1 MVKNLPSVERSQKIR
16 LGKFTPDVQATDTIV
31 INATSDDITTANSGL
46 YVAPIRLDPTAGQG
60 GSAVGIGYNPTT
72 KEIVQASFPVNQTQ
86 GLQEVTSNGAV
97 TTLGVEVSNTL
108 TATRVQVGFG
118 ATADDVNVFVVRGG
132 VLIEGNLVATGD
144 TTFVRSN
151 NVSITDPLLE
161 LGGNNNSEAYV
172 YDVGIIMNRPGEN
185 VGFAYL
191 ENRDELTIALTS
203 NTATDRFVVPSSNLL
218 TMNVVG
224 DVYANAYFGEGSTLT
239 NVAHLDDFL
248 SNVTRIG
255 DLETELTSNAS
266 RVTYLENVHASNAQR
281 LSTLE
286 QYHDDNVIRLNLLY
300 NLQASNAAF
309 LNTLAS
315 YHSSNVTRISNL
327 ETWLDDNSVRITNLS
342 SNLADNSA
350 RISLL
355 NTWLQDNSFR
365 ITTNS
370 DNLSSNHYR
379 LTNVE
384 SNLIANSNRITNL
397 SLDVYAIDGR
407 VTVLESET
415 SNLRADLTS
424 NVTILNA
431 TIDELDSNASRV
443 TSLELLKAPI
453 DNPVFT
459 GIITG
464 DGAGISNVDLQ
475 HVTSDGN
482 ATTNTVRFTSPT
494 VAFVTDSTVGIAND
508 DPDTNYTLHASGDIK
523 VDSNVEATTFIAPG
537 THINLDGTNKFTG
550 NTSVYGNLNVF
561 GNVTYL
567 DTENVYVKDP
577 ILGIGN
583 PGSQDTSVIAMCGGP
598 GANVAFGYNTTDGEF
613 IIAYTN
619 DGPHGVTLTPDPS
632 RELNVHVYGTIFT
645 SNGFG
650 VANTNPVSDTYAI
663 SVGQN
668 VFVTHSGDVVAIR
681 SLADTGIFTSNVTTP
696 KIESTGTNLEI
707 TAPNTVFMG
716 NLDVR
721 GATTM
726 VSTTDLIV
734 NDTVIDLAN
743 NNTLTSV
750 DLGIRMKR
758 PGANV
763 IMAYQATS
771 EELAFAHSVTG
782 VTPDTTRTMN
792 VHVYGNLD
800 VDHGINVGSNVIMN
814 DLASNVIDVDGS
826 IAASI
831 YYGDGGLLSNIT
843 QTLQGISEIGAN
855 TDQTIYFTNVTT
867 GVNVTTSNIEVGGY
881 YFGDGQF
888 MSNVANLVILQSN
901 VSIVESDLRSDLQSN
916 VTILNQNIASNVS
929 DVRSDLQSNVT
940 ILRTDLQSNVGILN
954 QNIASNVS
962 DVRSDLQSNVTIL
975 NQNIASNVSDVRSD
989 LQSNVAILRTDLQS
1003 NVSILNQNIASNVS
1017 DLRTDVQSNV
1027 TILNQNIASNV
1038 SDLRSDLQ
1046 SNVTI
1051 LNQNIAS
1058 NVSDVRS
1065 DLQSN
1070 VTILNQNIASNVSDV
1085 RSDLQSNVTILRT
1098 DLQSNVTILNQNIAS
1113 NVSDLRTDVQSNV
1126 TILNQNIASN
1136 VSDVRS
1142 DLQSNVTILNQN
1154 IASNVSD
1161 VRSDLQSNV
1170 SILRTDLQSNVSILN
1185 QNIASNVS
1193 DVRSDLQSNV
1203 TILNQNIASNVS
1215 DLRSDLQSNVTI
1227 LRTDLQSNVT
1237 ILNQNI
1243 ASNVSDVR
1251 SDLQSNVTILN
1262 QNIASNV
1269 SDVRSDLQSNV
1280 TILNQNIASNV
1291 SDLRSD
1297 LQSNVSILRT
1307 DLQSN
1312 VSILNQNIASNVS
1325 DLRSDLQSNVTILNQ
1340 NIASNVSDLRSD
1352 LQSNV
1357 TILNQNI
1364 ASNVAD
1370 IRVDIASNVSIINS
1384 NVDLKADIL
1393 DPTFSSNITVSNNL
1407 IMSDLTSTRV
1417 VFVGADKQL
1426 TDAAALT
1433 FESSTLTVDGDV
1445 SVSGNLTVEGAVV
1458 QLSTVNTIVNDAL
1471 IEIGNNN
1478 TSDTLDLGW
1487 IMSRPSTS
1495 VAVGYRGDESELML
1509 GHTLS
1514 DPSSTDLV
1522 PDASNALTVHVYG
1535 TLEVDTS
1542 IDVGANIAISDI
1554 ASNVIDVTGSVAAS
1568 MFLGDG
1574 QYLTNVANL
1583 AILQSNVS
1591 ILNQNIASN
1600 VSDLRTDL
1608 QSNVTILNQN
1618 IASNVSDL
1626 RTDLQSNVTI
1636 LNQNIA
1642 SNVSDLRTDLQSN
1655 VSILNQ
1661 NIASNVSDLRTDLQS
1676 NVTILNQN
1684 IASNVSDLRTDL
1696 QSNVSILNQNIASNV
1711 SDLRTDLQSNVTIL
1725 NQNIASNVSD
1735 LRTDLQSNVTI
1746 LNQNIASNV
1755 SDLRT
1760 DLQSNV
1766 LILNQN
1772 ITSNVSDL
1780 RADIASNV
1788 AFINSNVDLKANI
1801 LDPTFSSN
1809 VTVSNNLVVSDLT
1822 TTRVVFVGADKQ
1834 LTDSSTL
1841 IFNSDTLTVDGNVVV
1856 DAISIGRPSV
1866 TGSNVLDVNG
1876 SANALVYYGDGGL
1889 LSNIRTD
1896 FESVIIEGNTTSNVV
1911 EFMNATTAFITDL
1924 TSNVVMNINQLNNV
1938 TITTAELV
1946 DQQQLRY
1953 DAGNGQWVNENSDN
1967 MFIKVYNGTGSEID
1981 KGKVLYF
1988 FDSHNTNVA
1997 NVALAKADSS
2007 ATMPAIGI
2015 ARDAIASGT
2024 EGYAITYGK
2033 VNGLNTF
2040 GFQEG
2045 GTVFVSNV
2053 VAGGLSNV
2061 KPYSTIGVDQIQNVG
2076 ICVRAHGSNG
2086 VVFVTGIGRSNDI
2099 PNANVVTSN
2108 GQLTHVYVNQTD
2120 NDMKKIAPTNLLTK
2134 LQTLTQV
2141 VDTGNVTSNVV
2152 QFTNATTG
2160 LVATSN
2166 VQAGAFYGE
2175 GSTLSFTSN
2184 VFIEEGLVVN
2194 KNSVASKQYAHT
2206 GSMTFSNVGVTFSTN
2221 VFSAKITAHLIHDD
2235 DEVSTLQ
2242 IDCCGGSKNGT
2253 SAHNIIAGKVNKFG
2267 VATSYPW
2274 NHEVVTTPT
2283 QIIWEPEQTGLT
2295 NYDYDI
2301 HVELLSSH
2309 PSAGVTE
2316 ITEAGSAVKYFSY

>member
-583 PGSQDTSVIAMCGGP
+583 PGSQDTGVIAMCGGP

-619 DGPHGVTLTPDPS
+619 DGPFGVTLTPDPS

-929 DVRSDLQSNVT
+929 DLRSDLQSNVS
-940 ILRTDLQSNVGILN
+940 ILRADLQSNVGILN

-1017 DLRTDVQSNV
+1017 DLRTDV
-1027 TILNQNIASNV
+1027 
-1038 SDLRSDLQ
+1038 
-1046 SNVTI
+1046 
-1051 LNQNIAS
+1051 
-1058 NVSDVRS
+1058 
-1065 DLQSN
+1065 QSN

-1297 LQSNVSILRT
+1297 LQSNVTILRT

-1696 QSNVSILNQNIASNV
+1696 QSNV
-1711 SDLRTDLQSNVTIL
+1711 
-1725 NQNIASNVSD
+1725 
-1735 LRTDLQSNVTI
+1735 
-1746 LNQNIASNV
+1746 
-1755 SDLRT
+1755 
-1760 DLQSNV
+1760 

-1822 TTRVVFVGADKQ
+1822 ATRVVFVGADKQ

-1946 DQQQLRY
+1946 DQQLLRY

-1988 FDSHNTNVA
+1988 FDSHNNNVA

-2061 KPYSTIGVDQIQNVG
+2061 KPYNTISVDQIQNVG

>member
-16 LGKFTPDVQATDTIV
+16 LGKFTPDVQAADTIV
-31 INATSDDITTANSGL
+31 INATSADITAPEAGL
-46 YVAPIRLDPTAGQG
+46 YVAPIRYNATPNGNAKT
-60 GSAVGIGYNPTT
+60 VGYDATT
-72 KEIVQASFPVNQTQ
+72 KEIVQTSFPVNQTQ

-108 TATRVQVGFG
+108 TATRLQVGAG
-118 ATADDVNVFVVRGG
+118 AIADAVNVFVVRGG

-161 LGGNNNSEAYV
+161 LGGNNNSEEFV
-172 YDVGIIMNRPGEN
+172 YDVGIILNRPGEN

-191 ENRDELTIALTS
+191 ENRDELTVALTS
-203 NTATDRFVVPSSNLL
+203 NTASDRFIVTSSNLL
-218 TMNVVG
+218 TMNVIG
-224 DVYANAYFGEGSTLT
+224 DVYANAFFGEGSTLT

-255 DLETELTSNAS
+255 NLETWLSSNNN
-266 RVTYLENVHASNAQR
+266 RVAYLETVHASNAVR
-281 LSTLE
+281 LTTLE

-300 NLQASNAAF
+300 NLQASNATF

-327 ETWLDDNSVRITNLS
+327 ETRLVDNSIRITNLS

-370 DNLSSNHYR
+370 DNLASNHYR

-397 SLDVYAIDGR
+397 SIDVYAIDGR
-407 VTVLESET
+407 VTVLESEL
-415 SNLRADLTS
+415 SNLQTEFAS
-424 NVTILNA
+424 NVTILNN

-443 TSLELLKAPI
+443 TTLELIKAPI
-453 DNPVFT
+453 NNPIFT

-464 DGAGISNVDLQ
+464 DGGGISNVDLQ

-482 ATTNTVRFTSPT
+482 ATTDTVRFTSPT
-494 VAFVTDSTVGIAND
+494 VAFVTDSTVGIGTD
-508 DPDTNYTLHASGDIK
+508 DPDTNYSLHATGNIK
-523 VDSNVEATTFIAPG
+523 VQSNVEATTFVAPG
-537 THINLDGTNKFTG
+537 THLNLNGTNKLTG
-550 NTSVYGNLNVF
+550 NTTVYGNLNVF

-583 PGSQDTSVIAMCGGP
+583 PGAQDSGVIAMSGGP
-598 GANVAFGYNTTDGEF
+598 GSNVAFGYNNTDGEF
-613 IIAYTN
+613 IIAFTD
-619 DGPHGVTLTPDPS
+619 DGPLGVTLTPDPS
-632 RELNVHVYGTIFT
+632 RDLNVHVYGTLY
-645 SNGFG
+645 SANGFG
-650 VANTNPVSDTYAI
+650 VANTNPVSGIYALSI
-663 SVGQN
+663 GQN
-668 VFVTHSGDVVAIR
+668 VFAKHNGDLISIR
-681 SLADTGIFTSNVTTP
+681 SLADTGIYTSNVTTP
-696 KIESTGTNLEI
+696 VIESTGTNLEI
-707 TAPNTVFMG
+707 TAPNTVIMG

-750 DLGIRMKR
+750 DLGIRMRR

-763 IMAYQATS
+763 IMTYQASS

-782 VTPDTTRTMN
+782 VTPDPTKTMN
-792 VHVYGNLD
+792 VHVYGNLE
-800 VDHGINVGSNVIMN
+800 VDKGINVGSNVIIN
-814 DLASNVIDVDGS
+814 DFASNVIDVDGAV
-826 IAASI
+826 AASI
-831 YYGDGGLLSNIT
+831 YFGDGGLLSNIT

-867 GVNVTTSNIEVGGY
+867 GINVTTSNVEVGGY

-901 VSIVESDLRSDLQSN
+901 VSIVKSD
-916 VTILNQNIASNVS
+916 
-929 DVRSDLQSNVT
+929 
-940 ILRTDLQSNVGILN
+940 
-954 QNIASNVS
+954 
-962 DVRSDLQSNVTIL
+962 
-975 NQNIASNVSDVRSD
+975 
-989 LQSNVAILRTDLQS
+989 LRTDLQS

-1017 DLRTDVQSNV
+1017 DLRSDLQSNV
-1027 TILNQNIASNV
+1027 SILRTDLQSNVSILNQNIGSNV

-1046 SNVTI
+1046 SNVSI
-1051 LNQNIAS
+1051 LNQNIG
-1058 NVSDVRS
+1058 
-1065 DLQSN
+1065 
-1070 VTILNQNIASNVSDV
+1070 
-1085 RSDLQSNVTILRT
+1085 
-1098 DLQSNVTILNQNIAS
+1098 S
-1113 NVSDLRTDVQSNV
+1113 NVSDL
-1126 TILNQNIASN
+1126 
-1136 VSDVRS
+1136 
-1142 DLQSNVTILNQN
+1142 
-1154 IASNVSD
+1154 
-1161 VRSDLQSNV
+1161 RSDLQSNV

-1193 DVRSDLQSNV
+1193 NLRSDLQSNV
-1203 TILNQNIASNVS
+1203 SILNQNITSNVS
-1215 DLRSDLQSNVTI
+1215 DLRSDLQSNV
-1227 LRTDLQSNVT
+1227 S
-1237 ILNQNI
+1237 
-1243 ASNVSDVR
+1243 
-1251 SDLQSNVTILN
+1251 
-1262 QNIASNV
+1262 
-1269 SDVRSDLQSNV
+1269 
-1280 TILNQNIASNV
+1280 ILNQNIASNV

-1325 DLRSDLQSNVTILNQ
+1325 NLRSDLQSNVTILNQ

-1357 TILNQNI
+1357 SILNQNI
-1364 ASNVAD
+1364 ASNV
-1370 IRVDIASNVSIINS
+1370 SN
-1384 NVDLKADIL
+1384 LR
-1393 DPTFSSNITVSNNL
+1393 
-1407 IMSDLTSTRV
+1407 SD
-1417 VFVGADKQL
+1417 
-1426 TDAAALT
+1426 
-1433 FESSTLTVDGDV
+1433 
-1445 SVSGNLTVEGAVV
+1445 
-1458 QLSTVNTIVNDAL
+1458 
-1471 IEIGNNN
+1471 
-1478 TSDTLDLGW
+1478 
-1487 IMSRPSTS
+1487 
-1495 VAVGYRGDESELML
+1495 
-1509 GHTLS
+1509 
-1514 DPSSTDLV
+1514 
-1522 PDASNALTVHVYG
+1522 
-1535 TLEVDTS
+1535 
-1542 IDVGANIAISDI
+1542 
-1554 ASNVIDVTGSVAAS
+1554 
-1568 MFLGDG
+1568 
-1574 QYLTNVANL
+1574 
-1583 AILQSNVS
+1583 LQSNVS

-1600 VSDLRTDL
+1600 VSDLRSDL
-1608 QSNVTILNQN
+1608 QSNVNILNQN

-1626 RTDLQSNVTI
+1626 RSDLQSNVSILNQNITSNVSNLRSDLQSNVSI

-1661 NIASNVSDLRTDLQS
+1661 NIASNVSAIRTDISSNVSIINSNVDLKADILDPTFSSNITVSNNLIVSDLTATRLVFVGADKQLTDDAALTFQASTLTVDGDISVSGNLTVEGTVVQLSTVNTIVNDALIEIGNNNVSDTLDLGWIMTRPSTNVAIGYRGDESELMIGHTLSDPSSIDLVPDSANALSVHVYGSLDVDTTITGDGEFLTNTANLVILQS
-1676 NVTILNQN
+1676 NVSILNQN
-1684 IASNVSDLRTDL
+1684 IASNVSDLRSDLQSNVSILNQNIASNVSNLRTDL

-1711 SDLRTDLQSNVTIL
+1711 SDLRTDLQSNVLIL

-1735 LRTDLQSNVTI
+1735 IRT
-1746 LNQNIASNV
+1746 
-1755 SDLRT
+1755 
-1760 DLQSNV
+1760 
-1766 LILNQN
+1766 
-1772 ITSNVSDL
+1772 
-1780 RADIASNV
+1780 DIASNV
-1788 AFINSNVDLKANI
+1788 GFINSNVDLKANI

-1809 VTVSNNLVVSDLT
+1809 ITVSNNLVMSDLT
-1822 TTRVVFVGADKQ
+1822 ATRVVFVGADKQ

-1841 IFNSDTLTVDGNVVV
+1841 IFNSDTLTVDGNVVA

-1866 TGSNVLDVNG
+1866 TGSNVLDING

-1896 FESVIIEGNTTSNVV
+1896 LESVIIEGNTTSNVV
-1911 EFMNATTAFITDL
+1911 QFMNATTAFITNL

-1938 TITTAELV
+1938 TITNGDLV
-1946 DQQQLRY
+1946 DQQILRY
-1953 DAGNGQWVNENSDN
+1953 NAGNGQWFNSDTDRN
-1967 MFIKVYNGTGSEID
+1967 FIRVYNGTGTDIA
-1981 KGKVLYF
+1981 KGKAIYIY
-1988 FDSHNTNVA
+1988 DSHNNNVS
-1997 NVALAKADSS
+1997 NVALAKSDDPS
-2007 ATMPAIGI
+2007 TMPSVGI
-2015 ARDAIASGT
+2015 TFDLITNGT
-2024 EGYAITYGK
+2024 EGYAVSYGK
-2033 VNGLNTF
+2033 VQGVNTN

-2045 GTVFVSNV
+2045 ETVYVSNTV
-2053 VAGGLSNV
+2053 PGDVSNV
-2061 KPYSTIGVDQIQNVG
+2061 KPYSTINNVDQIQNIG
-2076 ICVRAHGSNG
+2076 ICVKADTNG
-2086 VVFVTGIGRSNDI
+2086 VVFVTGVGRSNDI

-2108 GQLTHVYVNQTD
+2108 ASLTHVYVNSL
-2120 NDMKKIAPTNLLTK
+2120 NNNLLKIQPSNLLTK

-2141 VDTGNVTSNVV
+2141 VNTGNTTSNVV

-2184 VFIEEGLVVN
+2184 VFLDEGLVVN
-2194 KNSVASKQYAHT
+2194 RNSVASKQYAYS

-2253 SAHNIIAGKVNKFG
+2253 SAHNIVAGKVNKFG
-2267 VATSYPW
+2267 VTSSYPW
-2274 NHEVVTTPT
+2274 NHEVTTTPT
-2283 QIIWEPEQTGLT
+2283 QVIWSPEQTGLT
-2295 NYDYDI
+2295 NYDYNI

-2309 PSAGVTE
+2309 PSAGVTQ
-2316 ITEAGSAVKYFSY
+2316 ITEAGSAVKYFSH

>member
-31 INATSDDITTANSGL
+31 INATSADITTLDSGL
-46 YVAPIRLDPTAGQG
+46 YVAPIRYDATPGVNAKT
-60 GSAVGIGYNPTT
+60 VGYDTTT
-72 KEIVQASFPVNQTQ
+72 KEIVQTSFPVNQTQ

-108 TATRVQVGFG
+108 TATRMQIGSG
-118 ATADDVNVFVVRGG
+118 ASADDINVFVVRGG

-161 LGGNNNSEAYV
+161 LGGNNNSEAFV

-191 ENRDELTIALTS
+191 ENRDELTVALTS
-203 NTATDRFVVPSSNLL
+203 NTATDRFIVPSSNLL

-224 DVYANAYFGEGSTLT
+224 DVYANAFFGEGSTLT

-248 SNVTRIG
+248 SNVTRVEN
-255 DLETELTSNAS
+255 LETSLSSNNL
-266 RVTYLENVHASNAQR
+266 RVGYLETVHASNAVR
-281 LSTLE
+281 LTTLE

-415 SNLRADLTS
+415 SNIRADLTS
-424 NVTILNA
+424 NVTILNT

-443 TSLELLKAPI
+443 TTLELTKAPI
-453 DNPVFT
+453 NNPIFT

-464 DGAGISNVDLQ
+464 DGGGISNVDLQ

-482 ATTNTVRFTSPT
+482 ATTDTVRFTSPT
-494 VAFVTDSTVGIAND
+494 VAFVTDSTVGIGTD
-508 DPDTNYTLHASGDIK
+508 DPDTNYSLHATGNIK
-523 VDSNVEATTFIAPG
+523 VQSNVEATTFVAPG

-550 NTSVYGNLNVF
+550 NTTVYGNLNVF

-583 PGSQDTSVIAMCGGP
+583 PGAQDSGVIAMSGGP
-598 GANVAFGYNTTDGEF
+598 GSNVAFGYNNTDGEF
-613 IIAYTN
+613 IIAFTD
-619 DGPHGVTLTPDPS
+619 DGPLGVTLTPDPS
-632 RELNVHVYGTIFT
+632 RDLNVHVYGTLY
-645 SNGFG
+645 SANGFG
-650 VANTNPVSDTYAI
+650 VANTNPVSGIYALSI
-663 SVGQN
+663 GQN
-668 VFVTHSGDVVAIR
+668 VFAKHNGDLISIR
-681 SLADTGIFTSNVTTP
+681 SLADTGIYTSNVTTP
-696 KIESTGTNLEI
+696 VIESTGTNLEI
-707 TAPNTVFMG
+707 TAPNTVIMG

-750 DLGIRMKR
+750 DLGIRMRR

-763 IMAYQATS
+763 IMTYQALS

-782 VTPDTTRTMN
+782 VTPDPTKTMN
-792 VHVYGNLD
+792 VHVYGNLEVND
-800 VDHGINVGSNVIMN
+800 GINVGSNVIIN
-814 DLASNVIDVDGS
+814 DFASNVIDVDGAV
-826 IAASI
+826 AASI
-831 YYGDGGLLSNIT
+831 YFGDGGLLSNIT

-855 TDQTIYFTNVTT
+855 TDQTIFFTNVTT
-867 GVNVTTSNIEVGGY
+867 GINVTTSNVEVGGY

-901 VSIVESDLRSDLQSN
+901 VSI
-916 VTILNQNIASNVS
+916 LNQNIDSNVS
-929 DVRSDLQSNVT
+929 D
-940 ILRTDLQSNVGILN
+940 
-954 QNIASNVS
+954 
-962 DVRSDLQSNVTIL
+962 
-975 NQNIASNVSDVRSD
+975 
-989 LQSNVAILRTDLQS
+989 LRTDLQS
-1003 NVSILNQNIASNVS
+1003 NVSILNTNISSNVSDLRTDLQSNVSILNTNIASNVSDLRTDLQSNVSILNTNISSNVSDLRTDLQSNVSILNTNISSNVSDLRTDLQSNVSILNTNIASNVSDLRTDLQSNVSILNTNISSNVSDLRTDLQSNVLILNQNITSNVSDLRTDLNQNIASNVS
-1017 DLRTDVQSNV
+1017 DLRTD
-1027 TILNQNIASNV
+1027 
-1038 SDLRSDLQ
+1038 
-1046 SNVTI
+1046 
-1051 LNQNIAS
+1051 
-1058 NVSDVRS
+1058 
-1065 DLQSN
+1065 
-1070 VTILNQNIASNVSDV
+1070 
-1085 RSDLQSNVTILRT
+1085 
-1098 DLQSNVTILNQNIAS
+1098 
-1113 NVSDLRTDVQSNV
+1113 
-1126 TILNQNIASN
+1126 
-1136 VSDVRS
+1136 
-1142 DLQSNVTILNQN
+1142 
-1154 IASNVSD
+1154 
-1161 VRSDLQSNV
+1161 LQSNV
-1170 SILRTDLQSNVSILN
+1170 SILNTNISSNVSDLRTDLQSNVSILN
-1185 QNIASNVS
+1185 TNISSNVS
-1193 DVRSDLQSNV
+1193 DLRTDLQSNV
-1203 TILNQNIASNVS
+1203 SILNTNIASNVS
-1215 DLRSDLQSNVTI
+1215 DLRTDLQSNVSILNTNI
-1227 LRTDLQSNVT
+1227 SSNVSDLRTDLQSNVS
-1237 ILNQNI
+1237 ILN
-1243 ASNVSDVR
+1243 
-1251 SDLQSNVTILN
+1251 T
-1262 QNIASNV
+1262 
-1269 SDVRSDLQSNV
+1269 
-1280 TILNQNIASNV
+1280 NIASNV

-1297 LQSNVSILRT
+1297 LQSNVSILNTNIASNVSDLRT

-1312 VSILNQNIASNVS
+1312 VSILNTNIASNVS
-1325 DLRSDLQSNVTILNQ
+1325 DLRTDLQSNVSILNTNIGSNVLILNQ
-1340 NIASNVSDLRSD
+1340 NIASNVSDIR
-1352 LQSNV
+1352 
-1357 TILNQNI
+1357 T
-1364 ASNVAD
+1364 D
-1370 IRVDIASNVSIINS
+1370 IQSNVSIINS

-1407 IMSDLTSTRV
+1407 VMSDLTATRV
-1417 VFVGADKQL
+1417 VFVGANKEL
-1426 TDAAALT
+1426 TDDAALT
-1433 FESSTLTVDGDV
+1433 FDSSTLTVDGDV
-1445 SVSGNLTVEGAVV
+1445 SVSGNLTVEGTVV
-1458 QLSTVNTIVNDAL
+1458 QLSTVNTIVNDAIVEL
-1471 IEIGNNN
+1471 GNNN
-1478 TSDTLDLGW
+1478 SSDTLDLGI
-1487 IMSRPSTS
+1487 IMTRPSTN
-1495 VAVGYRGDESELML
+1495 VAIGYRGDEAELMI

-1514 DPSSTDLV
+1514 DPSSADLV
-1522 PDASNALTVHVYG
+1522 PDSANTLAVHVYG
-1535 TLEVDTS
+1535 SLEIQST
-1542 IDVGANIAISDI
+1542 I
-1554 ASNVIDVTGSVAAS
+1554 T
-1568 MFLGDG
+1568 GDG
-1574 QYLTNVANL
+1574 QFLSNVANL
-1583 AILQSNVS
+1583 VILQSNVS
-1591 ILNQNIASN
+1591 TLNQNIGSN

-1608 QSNVTILNQN
+1608 QSNVNILN
-1618 IASNVSDL
+1618 
-1626 RTDLQSNVTI
+1626 T
-1636 LNQNIA
+1636 NIA

-1655 VSILNQ
+1655 VSILNT
-1661 NIASNVSDLRTDLQS
+1661 NIG
-1676 NVTILNQN
+1676 
-1684 IASNVSDLRTDL
+1684 SNVSDLRTDL
-1696 QSNVSILNQNIASNV
+1696 QSNVSILN
-1711 SDLRTDLQSNVTIL
+1711 T
-1725 NQNIASNVSD
+1725 
-1735 LRTDLQSNVTI
+1735 
-1746 LNQNIASNV
+1746 NIASNV

-1772 ITSNVSDL
+1772 IASNVSDL

-1788 AFINSNVDLKANI
+1788 GFINSNVDLKADI

-1809 VTVSNNLVVSDLT
+1809 ITVSNNLVMSDLT
-1822 TTRVVFVGADKQ
+1822 STRVVFVGADKQ

-1841 IFNSDTLTVDGNVVV
+1841 IFNSDTLTVDGNVVA

-1866 TGSNVLDVNG
+1866 TGSNVLDING

-1896 FESVIIEGNTTSNVV
+1896 LESVIIEGNTTSNVV
-1911 EFMNATTAFITDL
+1911 QFMNATTAFITNL

-1938 TITTAELV
+1938 TITTADLV
-1946 DQQQLRY
+1946 DQQILRY
-1953 DAGNGQWVNENSDN
+1953 NAGNGQWFNSDTDRN
-1967 MFIKVYNGTGSEID
+1967 FIRVYNGTGTDIAR
-1981 KGKVLYF
+1981 GKAVYIY
-1988 FDSHNTNVA
+1988 DSHNNNVS
-1997 NVALAKADSS
+1997 NVALAKSDDPS
-2007 ATMPAIGI
+2007 TMPSVGI
-2015 ARDAIASGT
+2015 TFSLIANGT
-2024 EGYAITYGK
+2024 EGYAVSYGK
-2033 VNGLNTF
+2033 VQGVNTS

-2045 GTVFVSNV
+2045 ETVYVSNV
-2053 VAGGLSNV
+2053 VAGGVSNV
-2061 KPYSTIGVDQIQNVG
+2061 KPYSTINSVDQIQNIG
-2076 ICVRAHGSNG
+2076 ICVKADTNG
-2086 VVFVTGIGRSNDI
+2086 VVFVTGVGRSNDI

-2108 GQLTHVYVNQTD
+2108 GDLNYVYVNQTN
-2120 NDMKKIAPTNLLTK
+2120 NDMLKIGPSNLLTK

-2141 VDTGNVTSNVV
+2141 VNTGNTTSNVV

-2184 VFIEEGLVVN
+2184 VFLDEGLVVN
-2194 KNSVASKQYAHT
+2194 RNSVANKQYAYT

-2253 SAHNIIAGKVNKFG
+2253 SAHNIVAGKVNKFG
-2267 VATSYPW
+2267 VASSYPW
-2274 NHEVVTTPT
+2274 NHEVTTTPT

-2309 PSAGVTE
+2309 PSAGVTQ
-2316 ITEAGSAVKYFSY
+2316 ITEAGSAVKYFSH

>member
-31 INATSDDITTANSGL
+31 INATSDDITTTDSGL
-46 YVAPIRLDPTAGQG
+46 YVAPIRYDATPGVANT
-60 GSAVGIGYNPTT
+60 IGYDSTT
-72 KEIVQASFPVNQTQ
+72 KEIVQTSFPVNQTQ

-97 TTLGVEVSNTL
+97 TTLGVQVSNTF
-108 TATRVQVGFG
+108 TATRVQVGSG
-118 ATADDVNVFVVRGG
+118 ASADDVNVFVVRGG

-161 LGGNNNSEAYV
+161 LGGNNNSESFV

-191 ENRDELTIALTS
+191 ETRDELTVALTS
-203 NTATDRFVVPSSNLL
+203 NTATDRFIETSSNLL

-266 RVTYLENVHASNAQR
+266 RVGDLETVQSSNAQR

-384 SNLIANSNRITNL
+384 SNLVANSNRITNL
-397 SLDVYAIDGR
+397 SLDVYSIDGR

-424 NVTILNA
+424 NVTILNN
-431 TIDELDSNASRV
+431 TILELDSNASRV
-443 TSLELLKAPI
+443 EALEILKAPI
-453 DNPVFT
+453 DNPSFT
-459 GIITG
+459 GVISG
-464 DGAGISNVDLQ
+464 DAGGISNVDLQ

-482 ATTNTVRFTSPT
+482 ATTETVRFTSPT
-494 VAFVTDSTVGIAND
+494 VAFVTDSTVGIATD
-508 DPDTNYTLHASGDIK
+508 APDTNYTLHASGDIK

-537 THINLDGTNKFTG
+537 THINLDGTNKLSG

-583 PGSQDTSVIAMCGGP
+583 PGAQDSGVIAMSGGP
-598 GANVAFGYNTTDGEF
+598 GSNVAFGYNNTDGEF
-613 IIAYTN
+613 IIAFTD
-619 DGPHGVTLTPDPS
+619 DGPLGVTLTPNAS

-645 SNGFG
+645 ANGFG
-650 VANTNPVSDTYAI
+650 VANTNPVSDTYAV

-668 VFVTHSGDVVAIR
+668 VFVKHNGDLISIR
-681 SLADTGIFTSNVTTP
+681 TLADTGIFTSNVTTP
-696 KIESTGTNLEI
+696 VIESTGTNLEI
-707 TAPNTVFMG
+707 TAPNTVLMG

-734 NDTVIDLAN
+734 NDTVVDLAN

-782 VTPDTTRTMN
+782 VTPDPTKTMN

-800 VDHGINVGSNVIMN
+800 VDTGINVGSNVIMN

-843 QTLQGISEIGAN
+843 QTLQGISEIGAT

-867 GVNVTTSNIEVGGY
+867 GVNVTTSNVEVGGY

-888 MSNVANLVILQSN
+888 MTNVANLVILQSN
-901 VSIVESDLRSDLQSN
+901 VSILNQNITSNVSDLNDNIASNVSDLRDDLQSNVTILNQNITSNVSDLRTDLQSNVSILNQNITSNVSDLRDDLQSN

-929 DVRSDLQSNVT
+929 DLRDDLQSNVA
-940 ILRTDLQSNVGILN
+940 ILNQNITSNVSDLRDDLQSNVSILN

-962 DVRSDLQSNVTIL
+962 DLRDDLQSNVTILNQNVTSNVSDLRDDLQSNVSILNQNIASNVSDLRTDLQSNVTIL
-975 NQNIASNVSDVRSD
+975 NQNITSNVSDLRDD
-989 LQSNVAILRTDLQS
+989 LQSNVTILNQNISSNVSDLRTDLQS

-1017 DLRTDVQSNV
+1017 DLRTDLQSNV

-1038 SDLRSDLQ
+1038 SDLRDDLQ

-1051 LNQNIAS
+1051 LNQNITS
-1058 NVSDVRS
+1058 NVSDLRD

-1070 VTILNQNIASNVSDV
+1070 VTILNQNITSNVSD
-1085 RSDLQSNVTILRT
+1085 LRD

-1113 NVSDLRTDVQSNV
+1113 NVSDLRD
-1126 TILNQNIASN
+1126 
-1136 VSDVRS
+1136 

-1154 IASNVSD
+1154 ITSNVSD
-1161 VRSDLQSNV
+1161 
-1170 SILRTDLQSNVSILN
+1170 
-1185 QNIASNVS
+1185 
-1193 DVRSDLQSNV
+1193 
-1203 TILNQNIASNVS
+1203 
-1215 DLRSDLQSNVTI
+1215 
-1227 LRTDLQSNVT
+1227 
-1237 ILNQNI
+1237 
-1243 ASNVSDVR
+1243 
-1251 SDLQSNVTILN
+1251 
-1262 QNIASNV
+1262 
-1269 SDVRSDLQSNV
+1269 
-1280 TILNQNIASNV
+1280 
-1291 SDLRSD
+1291 
-1297 LQSNVSILRT
+1297 LRT

-1325 DLRSDLQSNVTILNQ
+1325 DLRDDLQSNVTILNQ
-1340 NIASNVSDLRSD
+1340 NITSNVSDMRTD

-1357 TILNQNI
+1357 SILNQNI
-1364 ASNVAD
+1364 SSNVSD
-1370 IRVDIASNVSIINS
+1370 IRTDIASNVSIINS

-1407 IMSDLTSTRV
+1407 VMSDLTATRI
-1417 VFVGADKQL
+1417 VFVGADSQL
-1426 TDAAALT
+1426 VDDAKLT
-1433 FESSTLTVDGDV
+1433 FSSDTLVVDGDV
-1445 SVSGNLTVEGAVV
+1445 SVSGNLTVEGSVI
-1458 QLSTVNTIVNDAL
+1458 QLSVENTIVNDAI
-1471 IEIGNNN
+1471 IELANNN
-1478 TSDTLDLGW
+1478 SSDTLDMGI
-1487 IMSRPSTS
+1487 IMTRPSS
-1495 VAVGYRGDESELML
+1495 NVAVGYRGDEEEFMI

-1535 TLEVDTS
+1535 TLEVDAS
-1542 IDVGANIAISDI
+1542 IDVGANIAISDV
-1554 ASNVIDVTGSVAAS
+1554 ASNVIDVTGPIAAT

-1583 AILQSNVS
+1583 EILQSNVS

-1600 VSDLRTDL
+1600 VSDLRDDL
-1608 QSNVTILNQN
+1608 QSNVSILNQNIASNVSDVRTDLNQN

-1676 NVTILNQN
+1676 NV
-1684 IASNVSDLRTDL
+1684 S
-1696 QSNVSILNQNIASNV
+1696 
-1711 SDLRTDLQSNVTIL
+1711 
-1725 NQNIASNVSD
+1725 
-1735 LRTDLQSNVTI
+1735 I

-1772 ITSNVSDL
+1772 ISSNVSDL

-1788 AFINSNVDLKANI
+1788 AFINSNVDLKADV

-1809 VTVSNNLVVSDLT
+1809 ITVSNNLVMSDLT
-1822 TTRVVFVGADKQ
+1822 PTRVVFVGADKE

-1841 IFNSDTLTVDGNVVV
+1841 IFNSDTLTVDGDVVA
-1856 DAISIGRPSV
+1856 DAIAIGRSSV

-1876 SANALVYYGDGGL
+1876 SANAAVYYGDGGL

-1938 TITTAELV
+1938 TITTADLI
-1946 DQQQLRY
+1946 DQQILRY
-1953 DAGNGQWVNENSDN
+1953 NAGNGQWVNGETDRN
-1967 MFIKVYNGTGSEID
+1967 FIRVFNGTTSDIA
-1981 KGKVLYF
+1981 KGEAVYIY
-1988 FDSHNTNVA
+1988 DSHNNNVA
-1997 NVALAKADSS
+1997 NVALAKSDDPS
-2007 ATMPAIGI
+2007 TMPSVGI
-2015 ARDAIASGT
+2015 TFDLIANGA
-2024 EGYAITYGK
+2024 EGYAVAYGK
-2033 VNGLNTF
+2033 VQGVNTS

-2045 GTVFVSNV
+2045 ETLYVSNV
-2053 VAGGLSNV
+2053 VAGGVSNI
-2061 KPYSTIGVDQIQNVG
+2061 KPYSTINSVDQIQNIG
-2076 ICVRAHGSNG
+2076 ICVKASTNG
-2086 VVFVTGIGRSNDI
+2086 VVFVTGVGRSNDI

-2108 GQLTHVYVNQTD
+2108 ASLTHVYVNQTN
-2120 NDMKKIAPTNLLTK
+2120 NDLLKIQPSNLLTK

-2194 KNSVASKQYAHT
+2194 KNSVASKQYAYT

-2221 VFSAKITAHLIHDD
+2221 VFSAKITAHLVHDD

-2253 SAHNIIAGKVNKFG
+2253 SAHNIVAGKVNKFG

-2283 QIIWEPEQTGLT
+2283 QIIWEPEQAGLT

-2316 ITEAGSAVKYFSY
+2316 ITEAGSAVKYFSH

>member
-583 PGSQDTSVIAMCGGP
+583 PGSQDTGVIAMCGGP

-1227 LRTDLQSNVT
+1227 L
-1237 ILNQNI
+1237 
-1243 ASNVSDVR
+1243 
-1251 SDLQSNVTILN
+1251 
-1262 QNIASNV
+1262 
-1269 SDVRSDLQSNV
+1269 
-1280 TILNQNIASNV
+1280 
-1291 SDLRSD
+1291 
-1297 LQSNVSILRT
+1297 
-1307 DLQSN
+1307 
-1312 VSILNQNIASNVS
+1312 
-1325 DLRSDLQSNVTILNQ
+1325 
-1340 NIASNVSDLRSD
+1340 
-1352 LQSNV
+1352 
-1357 TILNQNI
+1357 NQNI

-1618 IASNVSDL
+1618 ITSNVSDL

-1735 LRTDLQSNVTI
+1735 IRTDLQSNVTI

-1822 TTRVVFVGADKQ
+1822 ATRVVFVGADKQ

>member
-16 LGKFTPDVQATDTIV
+16 LGKFTPDVQANDTIV
-31 INATSDDITTANSGL
+31 INATSDDINTTTAGL
-46 YVAPIRLDPTAGQG
+46 YVAPVRLDDGAGQG
-60 GSAVGIGYNPTT
+60 GEAIALGYNPTT
-72 KEIVQASFPVNQTQ
+72 KEVVRTSFPVNQTQ

-108 TATRVQVGFG
+108 TATRLQVGTG
-118 ATADDVNVFVVRGG
+118 AIADDVNVFVVHGG
-132 VLIEGNLVATGD
+132 VVIQGNLVATGD

-151 NVSITDPLLE
+151 NISITDPLLE
-161 LGGNNNSEAYV
+161 LGANNTSTDYV

-185 VGFAYL
+185 VTVAYL
-191 ENRDELTIALTS
+191 ENRDELMVGLTS
-203 NTATDRFVVPSSNLL
+203 NTASDRFLVTSSNLL

-239 NVAHLDDFL
+239 NVAHLDDFT
-248 SNVTRIG
+248 SNVTRVEN
-255 DLETELTSNAS
+255 LETSLSSNNL
-266 RVTYLENVHASNAQR
+266 RVGYLETVHASNAVR
-281 LSTLE
+281 LTTLE

-415 SNLRADLTS
+415 SNLRTDLTS
-424 NVTILNA
+424 NVLILNE

-464 DGAGISNVDLQ
+464 DGGGISNVDLQ
-475 HVTSDGN
+475 HVTSEGN
-482 ATTNTVRFTSPT
+482 VTTDTVRFTSPT
-494 VAFVTDSTVGIAND
+494 VAFVTDSTVGIGTD
-508 DPDTNYTLHASGDIK
+508 DPNTDYTLHASGDIK

-583 PGSQDTSVIAMCGGP
+583 PGSQDTGVIAMCGGP
-598 GANVAFGYNTTDGEF
+598 GANVAFGFNATDGEF
-613 IIAYTN
+613 IVAYTN
-619 DGPHGVTLTPDPS
+619 DGPLGVTLTPDAS

-645 SNGFG
+645 SNALGI
-650 VANTNPVSDTYAI
+650 ANTNPVSSIYAA

-668 VFVTHSGDVVAIR
+668 VFVTHSGDVIAIR
-681 SLADTGIFTSNVTTP
+681 SLADTGIFASNVTTP

-726 VSTTDLIV
+726 VSTTDLII

-763 IMAYQATS
+763 IMAYQASS

-782 VTPDTTRTMN
+782 VTPDPTKTMN
-792 VHVYGNLD
+792 VHVYGNLE
-800 VDHGINVGSNVIMN
+800 VDDGINVGSNVIIN
-814 DLASNVIDVDGS
+814 DFASNVIDVDGAV
-826 IAASI
+826 AASI
-831 YYGDGGLLSNIT
+831 YFGDGGLLSNIT
-843 QTLQGISEIGAN
+843 QTLQGISEIGAT

-867 GVNVTTSNIEVGGY
+867 GINVTTSNVEVGGY

-916 VTILNQNIASNVS
+916 VLILNQNIGSNAS
-929 DVRSDLQSNVT
+929 DLRSDLQSNVS
-940 ILRTDLQSNVGILN
+940 ILRS
-954 QNIASNVS
+954 
-962 DVRSDLQSNVTIL
+962 
-975 NQNIASNVSDVRSD
+975 
-989 LQSNVAILRTDLQS
+989 DLQS
-1003 NVSILNQNIASNVS
+1003 NVSILNQNIGSNVSDLRSDLQSNVSIVNQNIASNVS
-1017 DLRTDVQSNV
+1017 DLRSDLQSNV
-1027 TILNQNIASNV
+1027 AILRSDLQSNVSILNQNIASNV

-1051 LNQNIAS
+1051 LNENIAS
-1058 NVSDVRS
+1058 NVSDVR
-1065 DLQSN
+1065 
-1070 VTILNQNIASNVSDV
+1070 T
-1085 RSDLQSNVTILRT
+1085 
-1098 DLQSNVTILNQNIAS
+1098 
-1113 NVSDLRTDVQSNV
+1113 
-1126 TILNQNIASN
+1126 
-1136 VSDVRS
+1136 
-1142 DLQSNVTILNQN
+1142 
-1154 IASNVSD
+1154 
-1161 VRSDLQSNV
+1161 
-1170 SILRTDLQSNVSILN
+1170 
-1185 QNIASNVS
+1185 
-1193 DVRSDLQSNV
+1193 
-1203 TILNQNIASNVS
+1203 
-1215 DLRSDLQSNVTI
+1215 
-1227 LRTDLQSNVT
+1227 
-1237 ILNQNI
+1237 
-1243 ASNVSDVR
+1243 
-1251 SDLQSNVTILN
+1251 
-1262 QNIASNV
+1262 
-1269 SDVRSDLQSNV
+1269 DLQSNV

-1312 VSILNQNIASNVS
+1312 VGILNQNIASNVS

-1340 NIASNVSDLRSD
+1340 NIASNVSDLRTDLQSNVLVLNQNIASNVSDVRTDLQSNVLVLNQNIASNVSDLRSD

-1357 TILNQNI
+1357 SILRTDLQSNVLVLNQNIASNVSDLRTDVQSNVLILNQNI
-1364 ASNVAD
+1364 ASNVSD
-1370 IRVDIASNVSIINS
+1370 LRTDIASNVSIINS

-1407 IMSDLTSTRV
+1407 VVSDLTATRV

-1433 FESSTLTVDGDV
+1433 FDSSTLTVDGDV
-1445 SVSGNLTVEGAVV
+1445 SVSGNLLVEGAVV
-1458 QLSTVNTIVNDAL
+1458 QLSVENTIVNDAI
-1471 IEIGNNN
+1471 IELANNN
-1478 TSDTLDLGW
+1478 ASDTLDMGI
-1487 IMSRPSTS
+1487 IMTRPSS
-1495 VAVGYRGDESELML
+1495 NVAIGYRGDESEFMI

-1522 PDASNALTVHVYG
+1522 PDTGNAMSVHVYG

-1542 IDVGANIAISDI
+1542 IDVGANIAISDV
-1554 ASNVIDVTGSVAAS
+1554 ASNVIDVTGPIAAS

-1583 AILQSNVS
+1583 VILQSNVS

-1600 VSDLRTDL
+1600 VSDLRTDLQSNVLVLNQNIASNVSDVRGDLQSNVSILNQNITSNVSDVRTDLQSNVTILNQNIASNVADLRSDLQSNVSILRTDL

-1636 LNQNIA
+1636 LNQNIT
-1642 SNVSDLRTDLQSN
+1642 SNVSDLRT
-1655 VSILNQ
+1655 
-1661 NIASNVSDLRTDLQS
+1661 
-1676 NVTILNQN
+1676 
-1684 IASNVSDLRTDL
+1684 
-1696 QSNVSILNQNIASNV
+1696 
-1711 SDLRTDLQSNVTIL
+1711 
-1725 NQNIASNVSD
+1725 
-1735 LRTDLQSNVTI
+1735 
-1746 LNQNIASNV
+1746 
-1755 SDLRT
+1755 
-1760 DLQSNV
+1760 
-1766 LILNQN
+1766 
-1772 ITSNVSDL
+1772 
-1780 RADIASNV
+1780 DIASNV
-1788 AFINSNVDLKANI
+1788 AFINSNVDLKADI

-1809 VTVSNNLVVSDLT
+1809 ITVSNNLVMSDLT
-1822 TTRVVFVGADKQ
+1822 ATRVVFVGADKQ

-1841 IFNSDTLTVDGNVVV
+1841 IFNADTLTVDGNVVA
-1856 DAISIGRPSV
+1856 DAIAIGRPSV
-1866 TGSNVLDVNG
+1866 TGSNVLDING

-1896 FESVIIEGNTTSNVV
+1896 LESVIIEGNTTSNVV
-1911 EFMNATTAFITDL
+1911 QFMNATTAFITNL

-1938 TITTAELV
+1938 TITTGNLV
-1946 DQQQLRY
+1946 DQQVLRY
-1953 DAGNGQWVNENSDN
+1953 DAGSGDWVNGNTDRN
-1967 MFIKVYNGTGSEID
+1967 FIRVFNGTGSAIA
-1981 KGKVLYF
+1981 KGKAIYIY
-1988 FDSHNTNVA
+1988 DSHNNNVS
-1997 NVALAKADSS
+1997 NVALAQSNDPS
-2007 ATMPAIGI
+2007 TMPSVGI
-2015 ARDAIASGT
+2015 TLNQIANGA
-2024 EGYAITYGK
+2024 EDYAVSYGK
-2033 VNGLNTF
+2033 VQGVNTS

-2045 GTVFVSNV
+2045 ETVYVSNTV
-2053 VAGGLSNV
+2053 PGGISNV
-2061 KPYSTIGVDQIQNVG
+2061 KPYSTINSVDQIQNIG
-2076 ICVRAHGSNG
+2076 ICVKAATNG
-2086 VVFVTGIGRSNDI
+2086 VVFVTGVGRSNDI

-2108 GQLTHVYVNQTD
+2108 GDLNYVYVNETN
-2120 NDMKKIAPTNLLTK
+2120 NDMLKIAPTNLLTK

-2166 VQAGAFYGE
+2166 VHAGAFYGE

-2184 VFIEEGLVVN
+2184 VFIDEGLVVN
-2194 KNSVASKQYAHT
+2194 RNSVASKQYAYT

-2253 SAHNIIAGKVNKFG
+2253 SAHNIVAGKVNKFG
-2267 VATSYPW
+2267 VASSYPW
-2274 NHEVVTTPT
+2274 NHEVTTTPT

-2316 ITEAGSAVKYFSY
+2316 ITEAGSAVKYFSH

>member
-31 INATSDDITTANSGL
+31 INATSADITTLDSGL
-46 YVAPIRLDPTAGQG
+46 YVAPIRYDATPGVNAKT
-60 GSAVGIGYNPTT
+60 VGYDTTT
-72 KEIVQASFPVNQTQ
+72 KEIVQTSFPVNQTQ

-108 TATRVQVGFG
+108 TATRMQIGSG
-118 ATADDVNVFVVRGG
+118 ASADDINVFVVRGG

-161 LGGNNNSEAYV
+161 LGGNNNSEAFV

-191 ENRDELTIALTS
+191 ENRDELTVALTS
-203 NTATDRFVVPSSNLL
+203 NTATDRFIVPSSNLL

-224 DVYANAYFGEGSTLT
+224 DVYANAFFGEGSTLT

-248 SNVTRIG
+248 SNVTRVEN
-255 DLETELTSNAS
+255 LETSLSSNNL
-266 RVTYLENVHASNAQR
+266 RVGYLETVHASNAVR
-281 LSTLE
+281 LTTLE

-415 SNLRADLTS
+415 SNIRADLTS
-424 NVTILNA
+424 NVTILNT

-443 TSLELLKAPI
+443 TTLELTKAPI
-453 DNPVFT
+453 NNPIFT

-464 DGAGISNVDLQ
+464 DGGGISNVDLQ

-482 ATTNTVRFTSPT
+482 ATTDTVRFTSPT
-494 VAFVTDSTVGIAND
+494 VAFVTDSTVGIGTD
-508 DPDTNYTLHASGDIK
+508 DPDTNYSLHATGNIK
-523 VDSNVEATTFIAPG
+523 VQSNVEATTFVAPG

-550 NTSVYGNLNVF
+550 NTTVYGNLNVF

-583 PGSQDTSVIAMCGGP
+583 PGAQDSGVIAMSGGP
-598 GANVAFGYNTTDGEF
+598 GSNVAFGYNNTDGEF
-613 IIAYTN
+613 IIAFTD
-619 DGPHGVTLTPDPS
+619 DGPLGVTLTPDPS
-632 RELNVHVYGTIFT
+632 RDLNVHVYGTLY
-645 SNGFG
+645 SANGFG
-650 VANTNPVSDTYAI
+650 VANTNPVSGIYALSI
-663 SVGQN
+663 GQN
-668 VFVTHSGDVVAIR
+668 VFAKHNGDLISIR
-681 SLADTGIFTSNVTTP
+681 SLADTGIYTSNVTTP
-696 KIESTGTNLEI
+696 VIESTGTNLEI
-707 TAPNTVFMG
+707 TAPNTVIMG

-750 DLGIRMKR
+750 DLGIRMRR

-763 IMAYQATS
+763 IMTYQALS

-782 VTPDTTRTMN
+782 VTPDPTKTMN
-792 VHVYGNLD
+792 VHVYGNLEVND
-800 VDHGINVGSNVIMN
+800 GINVGSNVIIN
-814 DLASNVIDVDGS
+814 DFASNVIDVDGAV
-826 IAASI
+826 AASI
-831 YYGDGGLLSNIT
+831 YFGDGGLLSNIT

-855 TDQTIYFTNVTT
+855 TDQTIFFTNVTT
-867 GVNVTTSNIEVGGY
+867 GINVTTSNVEVGGY

-901 VSIVESDLRSDLQSN
+901 VSI
-916 VTILNQNIASNVS
+916 LNQNIDSNVS
-929 DVRSDLQSNVT
+929 D
-940 ILRTDLQSNVGILN
+940 
-954 QNIASNVS
+954 
-962 DVRSDLQSNVTIL
+962 
-975 NQNIASNVSDVRSD
+975 
-989 LQSNVAILRTDLQS
+989 LRTDLQS
-1003 NVSILNQNIASNVS
+1003 NVSILNTNISSNVS
-1017 DLRTDVQSNV
+1017 D
-1027 TILNQNIASNV
+1027 
-1038 SDLRSDLQ
+1038 
-1046 SNVTI
+1046 
-1051 LNQNIAS
+1051 
-1058 NVSDVRS
+1058 
-1065 DLQSN
+1065 
-1070 VTILNQNIASNVSDV
+1070 
-1085 RSDLQSNVTILRT
+1085 
-1098 DLQSNVTILNQNIAS
+1098 
-1113 NVSDLRTDVQSNV
+1113 
-1126 TILNQNIASN
+1126 
-1136 VSDVRS
+1136 
-1142 DLQSNVTILNQN
+1142 
-1154 IASNVSD
+1154 
-1161 VRSDLQSNV
+1161 
-1170 SILRTDLQSNVSILN
+1170 LRTDLQSNVSILN
-1185 QNIASNVS
+1185 TNIASNVS
-1193 DVRSDLQSNV
+1193 D
-1203 TILNQNIASNVS
+1203 
-1215 DLRSDLQSNVTI
+1215 
-1227 LRTDLQSNVT
+1227 
-1237 ILNQNI
+1237 
-1243 ASNVSDVR
+1243 
-1251 SDLQSNVTILN
+1251 
-1262 QNIASNV
+1262 
-1269 SDVRSDLQSNV
+1269 
-1280 TILNQNIASNV
+1280 
-1291 SDLRSD
+1291 
-1297 LQSNVSILRT
+1297 LRT

-1312 VSILNQNIASNVS
+1312 VSILNTNISSNVSDLRTDLQSNVSILNTNIASNVS
-1325 DLRSDLQSNVTILNQ
+1325 DLRTDLQSNVSILNTNIGSNVLILNQ
-1340 NIASNVSDLRSD
+1340 NIASNVSDIR
-1352 LQSNV
+1352 
-1357 TILNQNI
+1357 T
-1364 ASNVAD
+1364 D
-1370 IRVDIASNVSIINS
+1370 IQSNVSIINS

-1407 IMSDLTSTRV
+1407 VMSDLTATRV
-1417 VFVGADKQL
+1417 VFVGANKEL
-1426 TDAAALT
+1426 TDDAALT
-1433 FESSTLTVDGDV
+1433 FDSSTLTVDGDV
-1445 SVSGNLTVEGAVV
+1445 SVSGNLTVEGTVV
-1458 QLSTVNTIVNDAL
+1458 QLSTVNTIVNDAIVEL
-1471 IEIGNNN
+1471 GNNN
-1478 TSDTLDLGW
+1478 SSDTLDLGI
-1487 IMSRPSTS
+1487 IMTRPSTN
-1495 VAVGYRGDESELML
+1495 VAIGYRGDEAELMI

-1514 DPSSTDLV
+1514 DPSSADLV
-1522 PDASNALTVHVYG
+1522 PDSANTLAVHVYG
-1535 TLEVDTS
+1535 SLEIQST
-1542 IDVGANIAISDI
+1542 I
-1554 ASNVIDVTGSVAAS
+1554 T
-1568 MFLGDG
+1568 GDG
-1574 QYLTNVANL
+1574 QFLSNVANL
-1583 AILQSNVS
+1583 VILQSNVS
-1591 ILNQNIASN
+1591 TLNQNIGSN

-1608 QSNVTILNQN
+1608 QSNVNILN
-1618 IASNVSDL
+1618 
-1626 RTDLQSNVTI
+1626 T
-1636 LNQNIA
+1636 NIA

-1655 VSILNQ
+1655 VSILNT
-1661 NIASNVSDLRTDLQS
+1661 NIG
-1676 NVTILNQN
+1676 
-1684 IASNVSDLRTDL
+1684 SNVSDLRTDL
-1696 QSNVSILNQNIASNV
+1696 QSNVSILN
-1711 SDLRTDLQSNVTIL
+1711 T
-1725 NQNIASNVSD
+1725 
-1735 LRTDLQSNVTI
+1735 
-1746 LNQNIASNV
+1746 NIASNV

-1772 ITSNVSDL
+1772 IASNVSDL

-1788 AFINSNVDLKANI
+1788 GFINSNVDLKADI

-1809 VTVSNNLVVSDLT
+1809 ITVSNNLVMSDLT
-1822 TTRVVFVGADKQ
+1822 STRVVFVGADKQ

-1841 IFNSDTLTVDGNVVV
+1841 IFNSDTLTVDGNVVA

-1866 TGSNVLDVNG
+1866 TGSNVLDING

-1896 FESVIIEGNTTSNVV
+1896 LESVIIEGNTTSNVV
-1911 EFMNATTAFITDL
+1911 QFMNATTAFITNL

-1938 TITTAELV
+1938 TITTADLV
-1946 DQQQLRY
+1946 DQQILRY
-1953 DAGNGQWVNENSDN
+1953 NAGNGQWFNSDTDRN
-1967 MFIKVYNGTGSEID
+1967 FIRVYNGTGTDIAR
-1981 KGKVLYF
+1981 GKAVYIY
-1988 FDSHNTNVA
+1988 DSHNNNVS
-1997 NVALAKADSS
+1997 NVALAKSDDPS
-2007 ATMPAIGI
+2007 TMPSVGI
-2015 ARDAIASGT
+2015 TFSLIANGT
-2024 EGYAITYGK
+2024 EGYAVSYGK
-2033 VNGLNTF
+2033 VQGVNTS

-2045 GTVFVSNV
+2045 ETVYVSNV
-2053 VAGGLSNV
+2053 VAGGVSNV
-2061 KPYSTIGVDQIQNVG
+2061 KPYSTINSVDQIQNIG
-2076 ICVRAHGSNG
+2076 ICVKADTNG
-2086 VVFVTGIGRSNDI
+2086 VVFVTGVGRSNDI

-2108 GQLTHVYVNQTD
+2108 GDLNYVYVNQTN
-2120 NDMKKIAPTNLLTK
+2120 NDMLKIGPSNLLTK

-2141 VDTGNVTSNVV
+2141 VNTGNTTSNVV

-2184 VFIEEGLVVN
+2184 VFLDEGLVVN
-2194 KNSVASKQYAHT
+2194 RNSVANKQYAYT

-2253 SAHNIIAGKVNKFG
+2253 SAHNIVAGKVNKFG
-2267 VATSYPW
+2267 VASSYPW
-2274 NHEVVTTPT
+2274 NHEVTTTPT

-2309 PSAGVTE
+2309 PSAGVTQ
-2316 ITEAGSAVKYFSY
+2316 ITEAGSAVKYFSH

>member
-31 INATSDDITTANSGL
+31 INATSADITVLDSGL
-46 YVAPIRLDPTAGQG
+46 YVAPIRYDATPGVDART
-60 GSAVGIGYNPTT
+60 VGYDTT
-72 KEIVQASFPVNQTQ
+72 RKEIVQTSFPVNQTQ

-108 TATRVQVGFG
+108 TATRMQIGSG
-118 ATADDVNVFVVRGG
+118 AIADDVNVFVVRGG
-132 VLIEGNLVATGD
+132 VVIEGNLVATGD

-151 NVSITDPLLE
+151 NISITDPLLE
-161 LGGNNNSEAYV
+161 LGANNTSTDYV

-185 VGFAYL
+185 VTVAYL
-191 ENRDELTIALTS
+191 ENRDELMVGLTS
-203 NTATDRFVVPSSNLL
+203 NTASDRFIVTSSNLL

-239 NVAHLDDFL
+239 NVAHLDDFT
-248 SNVTRIG
+248 SNVTRVEN
-255 DLETELTSNAS
+255 LETSLSSNNLRVGYLETVHESNA
-266 RVTYLENVHASNAQR
+266 VR
-281 LSTLE
+281 LTTLE

-415 SNLRADLTS
+415 SNLRTDLTS
-424 NVTILNA
+424 NVLILNE

-464 DGAGISNVDLQ
+464 DGGGISNVDLQ
-475 HVTSDGN
+475 HVTSEGN
-482 ATTNTVRFTSPT
+482 VTTDTVRFTSPT
-494 VAFVTDSTVGIAND
+494 VAFVTDSTVGIGTD
-508 DPDTNYTLHASGDIK
+508 DPNTDYTLHASGDIK

-583 PGSQDTSVIAMCGGP
+583 PGSQDTGVIAMCGGP
-598 GANVAFGYNTTDGEF
+598 GANVAFGFNATDGEF
-613 IIAYTN
+613 IVAYTN
-619 DGPHGVTLTPDPS
+619 DGPLGVTLTPDAS

-645 SNGFG
+645 SNALGI
-650 VANTNPVSDTYAI
+650 ANTNPVSSIYAA

-668 VFVTHSGDVVAIR
+668 VFVTHSGDVIAIR
-681 SLADTGIFTSNVTTP
+681 SLADTGIFASNVTTP

-726 VSTTDLIV
+726 VSTTDLII

-763 IMAYQATS
+763 IMAYQASS

-782 VTPDTTRTMN
+782 VTPDPTKTMN
-792 VHVYGNLD
+792 VHVYGNLE
-800 VDHGINVGSNVIMN
+800 VDDGINVGSNVIIN
-814 DLASNVIDVDGS
+814 DFASNVIDVDGAV
-826 IAASI
+826 AASI
-831 YYGDGGLLSNIT
+831 YFGDGGLLSNIT
-843 QTLQGISEIGAN
+843 QTLQGISEIGAT

-867 GVNVTTSNIEVGGY
+867 GINVTTSNVEVGGY

-916 VTILNQNIASNVS
+916 VLILNQNIGSNAS
-929 DVRSDLQSNVT
+929 DLRSDLQSNVS
-940 ILRTDLQSNVGILN
+940 ILRS
-954 QNIASNVS
+954 
-962 DVRSDLQSNVTIL
+962 
-975 NQNIASNVSDVRSD
+975 
-989 LQSNVAILRTDLQS
+989 DLQS
-1003 NVSILNQNIASNVS
+1003 NVSILNQNIGSNVSDLRSDLQSNVSIVNQNIASNVS
-1017 DLRTDVQSNV
+1017 DLRSDLQSNV
-1027 TILNQNIASNV
+1027 AILRSDLQSNVSILNQNIASNV

-1051 LNQNIAS
+1051 LNENIAS
-1058 NVSDVRS
+1058 NVSDVR
-1065 DLQSN
+1065 
-1070 VTILNQNIASNVSDV
+1070 T
-1085 RSDLQSNVTILRT
+1085 
-1098 DLQSNVTILNQNIAS
+1098 
-1113 NVSDLRTDVQSNV
+1113 
-1126 TILNQNIASN
+1126 
-1136 VSDVRS
+1136 
-1142 DLQSNVTILNQN
+1142 
-1154 IASNVSD
+1154 
-1161 VRSDLQSNV
+1161 
-1170 SILRTDLQSNVSILN
+1170 
-1185 QNIASNVS
+1185 
-1193 DVRSDLQSNV
+1193 
-1203 TILNQNIASNVS
+1203 
-1215 DLRSDLQSNVTI
+1215 
-1227 LRTDLQSNVT
+1227 
-1237 ILNQNI
+1237 
-1243 ASNVSDVR
+1243 
-1251 SDLQSNVTILN
+1251 
-1262 QNIASNV
+1262 
-1269 SDVRSDLQSNV
+1269 DLQSNV

-1312 VSILNQNIASNVS
+1312 VGILNQNIASNVS

-1340 NIASNVSDLRSD
+1340 NIASNVSDLRTDLQSNVLVLNQNIASNVSDLRSD

-1357 TILNQNI
+1357 SILRTDLQSNVLVLNQNIASNVSDLRTDVQSNVLILNQNI
-1364 ASNVAD
+1364 ASNVSD
-1370 IRVDIASNVSIINS
+1370 LRTDIASNVSIINS

-1407 IMSDLTSTRV
+1407 VVSDLTATRV

-1433 FESSTLTVDGDV
+1433 FDSSTLTVDGDV
-1445 SVSGNLTVEGAVV
+1445 SVSGNLTVHGAVV
-1458 QLSTVNTIVNDAL
+1458 QLSTINTIVNDAL

-1478 TSDTLDLGW
+1478 ASDTLDLGW
-1487 IMSRPSTS
+1487 IMTRPSS
-1495 VAVGYRGDESELML
+1495 NVAIGYRGDESELML

-1522 PDASNALTVHVYG
+1522 PDASNALVVHVYG

-1542 IDVGANIAISDI
+1542 IDVGANIAISDV
-1554 ASNVIDVTGSVAAS
+1554 ASNVIDVTGPIAAS

-1583 AILQSNVS
+1583 VILQSNVS

-1600 VSDLRTDL
+1600 VSDVRTDLQSNVLVLNQNIASNVSDVRGDLQSNVSILNQNITSNVSDVRTDLQSNVTILNQNIASNVADLRSDLQSNVSILRTDL

-1636 LNQNIA
+1636 LNQNIT
-1642 SNVSDLRTDLQSN
+1642 SNVSDLRT
-1655 VSILNQ
+1655 
-1661 NIASNVSDLRTDLQS
+1661 
-1676 NVTILNQN
+1676 
-1684 IASNVSDLRTDL
+1684 
-1696 QSNVSILNQNIASNV
+1696 
-1711 SDLRTDLQSNVTIL
+1711 
-1725 NQNIASNVSD
+1725 
-1735 LRTDLQSNVTI
+1735 
-1746 LNQNIASNV
+1746 
-1755 SDLRT
+1755 
-1760 DLQSNV
+1760 
-1766 LILNQN
+1766 
-1772 ITSNVSDL
+1772 
-1780 RADIASNV
+1780 DIASNV
-1788 AFINSNVDLKANI
+1788 AFINSNVDLKADI

-1809 VTVSNNLVVSDLT
+1809 ITVSNNLVMSDLT
-1822 TTRVVFVGADKQ
+1822 ATRVVFVGADKQ

-1841 IFNSDTLTVDGNVVV
+1841 IFNADTLTVDGNVVA
-1856 DAISIGRPSV
+1856 DAIAIGRPSV
-1866 TGSNVLDVNG
+1866 TGSNVLDING

-1896 FESVIIEGNTTSNVV
+1896 LESVIIEGNTTSNVV
-1911 EFMNATTAFITDL
+1911 QFMNATTAFITNL

-1938 TITTAELV
+1938 TITTGNLV
-1946 DQQQLRY
+1946 DQQVLRY
-1953 DAGNGQWVNENSDN
+1953 DAGSGDWVNGNTDRN
-1967 MFIKVYNGTGSEID
+1967 FIRVFNGTGSAIA
-1981 KGKVLYF
+1981 KGKAIYIY
-1988 FDSHNTNVA
+1988 DSHNNNVS
-1997 NVALAKADSS
+1997 NVALAQSNDPS
-2007 ATMPAIGI
+2007 TMPSVGI
-2015 ARDAIASGT
+2015 TLNQIANGA
-2024 EGYAITYGK
+2024 EDYAVSYGK
-2033 VNGLNTF
+2033 VQGVNTT

-2045 GTVFVSNV
+2045 ETVYVSNTV
-2053 VAGGLSNV
+2053 PGGISNV
-2061 KPYSTIGVDQIQNVG
+2061 KPYSTINSVDQIQNIG
-2076 ICVRAHGSNG
+2076 ICVKAATNG
-2086 VVFVTGIGRSNDI
+2086 VVFVTGVGRSNDI

-2108 GQLTHVYVNQTD
+2108 GDLNYVYVNETN
-2120 NDMKKIAPTNLLTK
+2120 NDMLKIAPTNLLTK

-2166 VQAGAFYGE
+2166 VHAGAFYGE

-2184 VFIEEGLVVN
+2184 VFIDEGLVVN
-2194 KNSVASKQYAHT
+2194 RNSVASKQYAYT

-2253 SAHNIIAGKVNKFG
+2253 SAHNIVAGKVNKFG
-2267 VATSYPW
+2267 VASSYPW
-2274 NHEVVTTPT
+2274 NHEVTTTPT

-2316 ITEAGSAVKYFSY
+2316 ITEAGSAVKYFSH